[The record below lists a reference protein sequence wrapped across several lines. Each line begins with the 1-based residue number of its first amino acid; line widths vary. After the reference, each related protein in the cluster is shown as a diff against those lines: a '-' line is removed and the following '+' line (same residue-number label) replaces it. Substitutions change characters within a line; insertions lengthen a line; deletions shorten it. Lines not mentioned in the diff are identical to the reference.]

1 MDGTMDGTAQLLE
14 SDRRFLVHPL
24 HHPEDHRTPLLVTE
38 GRGAMLHLAD
48 GREVIDGLAGL
59 WNVNV
64 GHGRGELADAA
75 AGQMRKIAY
84 ASAYVGATNEPA
96 IRLAEKIV
104 KHAYAE
110 QLGGLLHDRRR
121 RIERVRLQDRALFL
135 EGAGQAGKDQ
145 VHLAHARLSRRHDG
159 GDERDRHGRRIT
171 RCSGRWCRVSSR
183 SRRPIRIAG
192 RATRSAASAPP
203 RRSSRRSCA
212 EGPETV
218 AGVICEPVMG
228 AGGVI
233 VPPDSYFPKLREI
246 CDKYDVLLIADEV
259 ITGFGRT
266 GRWFALGH
274 WGVEPDIVSF
284 AKGVTSGYL
293 PLGGNILSKRVHDA
307 ILNAPLDRRYMHA
320 ATYSGHPVC
329 CAVGLRN
336 VEIIDS
342 EGLVDRAAVMGKRL
356 LDNLKQELGDLP
368 VVGDIRGLGMMCGVE
383 LVADRGTKA
392 PALGLGVKVARE
404 AMSRG
409 LLARARP
416 GSADPAIGDTIC
428 LSPPLSTPEEI
439 LDRIPR
445 ILREFDRRRDEIIA
459 SFPTSQPRRKP
470 GSTSPPHDVLRL
482 YTGEPAAS
490 DVIHRNDR

>member
-1 MDGTMDGTAQLLE
+1 MAGTAELLE
-14 SDRRFLVHPL
+14 MDRQYLVHPL
-24 HHPEDHRTPLLVTE
+24 HHPEEHKAPLLVTE
-38 GRGAMLHLAD
+38 GKGAMLHLAD
-48 GREVIDGLAGL
+48 GRELIDGLAGL

-96 IRLAEKIV
+96 IRLGEKIV
-104 KHAYAE
+104 KHAYGNSSAVYYTTGGAE
-110 QLGGLLHDRRR
+110 SNESAFKTARFFWKVQDKPDKTKIISRIHGYHGVTMAAMSATGMAAYHKMFGPLMPGFIQVAAPYPYRWQGNQECGLGAAEAV
-121 RIERVRLQDRALFL
+121 ERAILA
-135 EGAGQAGKDQ
+135 EGAD
-145 VHLAHARLSRRHDG
+145 
-159 GDERDRHGRRIT
+159 
-171 RCSGRWCRVSSR
+171 
-183 SRRPIRIAG
+183 
-192 RATRSAASAPP
+192 
-203 RRSSRRSCA
+203 
-212 EGPETV
+212 TV
-218 AGVICEPVMG
+218 AAGIAEPVMG

-233 VPPDSYFPKLREI
+233 VPPDSYFPKLRQI
-246 CDKYDVLLIADEV
+246 CDQYDVLLIADEV

-266 GRWFALGH
+266 GRWFSLGH
-274 WGVEPDIVSF
+274 WDVEPDIVSF

-368 VVGDIRGLGMMCGVE
+368 NVGDIRGLGMMCGIE

-392 PALGLGVKVARE
+392 PALGVGVKVSRE
-404 AMSRG
+404 AMSPG
-409 LLARARP
+409 PLARARP
-416 GSADPAIGDTIC
+416 GSAEPATGDTIC
-428 LSPPLSTPEEI
+428 LSPPLSTPAEV
-439 LDRIPR
+439 LHRIPQ
-445 ILREFDRRRDEIIA
+445 ILRDSIIA
-459 SFPTSQPRRKP
+459 ATK
-470 GSTSPPHDVLRL
+470 
-482 YTGEPAAS
+482 
-490 DVIHRNDR
+490 